1 MSHDNKHIYFIVLLG
16 YMKYTIY
23 YALIISII
31 TTPLCS
37 GFYTPTPEDQSQQ
50 SQLIQTIDNLSTNKQ
65 DARHRYSQIFFLSQS
80 YPQDTKIGYLLTSL
94 QDHLYN
100 KIDTR
105 KADAD
110 KRSEPSKQEFIK
122 KYADRVIN
130 ERALPVGCTGKY
142 EMLDMVGYVHDIPT
156 SLIAATRA
164 KEGTCRLSLPG
175 NGR

>member
-1 MSHDNKHIYFIVLLG
+1 MYIYNNTVFISNNKKIYML
-16 YMKYTIY
+16 TRCIY
-23 YALIISII
+23 IACISVFCLSI
-31 TTPLCS
+31 CQA
-37 GFYTPTPEDQSQQ
+37 YTPTHEDQIQQ
-50 SQLIQTIDNLSTNKQ
+50 SQLIQTIDKLSANKQ
-65 DARHRYSQIFFLSQS
+65 DARHRYSQIFFLSQA
-80 YPQDTKIGYLLTSL
+80 YPQDTKIGYLLDSL

-100 KIDTR
+100 KLDTR

-110 KRSEPSKQEFIK
+110 KRSEPSKQEFIE
-122 KYADRVIN
+122 KYADRVID